1 MKKTVKTEFSEYK
14 NSRMRMAEAKKW
26 YFVCAS
32 LDYRIFR
39 IHSVPDIK
47 LFILLFL

>member
-14 NSRMRMAEAKKW
+14 NSRMRRAEAKKW